1 MSSDLKFT
9 PISGAKNSDPL
20 CYLLEIDEVKLLLDC
35 GWSDKFD
42 VEELQHFRRVAKQ
55 ADALLIS
62 HADVQHLGA
71 YPYARTH
78 LGLSCPVFATI
89 PVVNMGRMCMYDLH
103 QAKVNEQEFDVFTLE
118 DVDSAFDK
126 ITPLRY
132 SQPTALQGKCKGITI
147 TAYSAAHTIGGTV
160 WKIKKDTDEILYAV
174 DYNHSRERH
183 LGNSVLNVG
192 TSQGLESLGRPTLM
206 ITDANNADVALPKR
220 KSRDTALFNTLAETL
235 RNAGSVLLP
244 TDSSTRVLELA
255 LMLDQHWAKN
265 QFTYPLILLTHTSYH
280 TAHFAKVMLE
290 WMGEDM
296 TRTFSQTREN
306 PFDFKYLRL
315 CHRVED
321 LEKYPGPKV
330 VLASN
335 QSLETGFG
343 RDLFLR
349 WMRQNQTETDAVNT
363 LILTDRAAPGTLAA
377 HLYNEWYSRN
387 SADDA
392 AAAAGTDR
400 PEVRSPIEYE
410 TQIHTV
416 IHQRVPLEG
425 EELEEYETRKRNQA
439 EREAQQAAIMARSR
453 VIMEEDESDASDADE
468 PDDVN
473 LEDLL
478 TTQFDLYVRDAGKS
492 GGFFKQTH
500 SYRMFPYV
508 ERRKKFDDYGEAIMV
523 DHYKQASD
531 IEQIE
536 EAMNAGT
543 GAKFGGE
550 DVDMDLAEPILPA
563 RDETPTKYISFED
576 SITVKC
582 MLQYID
588 FEGLT
593 DGRSIRNILAKIAPR
608 KLIIVHGTPQATEY
622 LSNALKNVAQFTNDV
637 YTPDVGEVL
646 NVSAAT
652 NIYRVRLTD
661 ALVTALRFSKL
672 DDYDLARVSGRIHFS
687 TDMTPTLD
695 LPSSQDQIPF
705 EPPVLVGDV
714 RLREFRKVL
723 QAEGITAEFKGELLL
738 VCNDHVV
745 VRKMGTGQLLLEG
758 LLSPDYYK
766 IRSLLYAQHAIV

>member
-1 MSSDLKFT
+1 MSSYLKFT

-42 VEELQHFRRVAKQ
+42 VEDLQHFKRIAKQ

-71 YPYARTH
+71 YAYARGH
-78 LGLSCPVFATI
+78 LGLSCPAFATI
-89 PVVNMGRMCMYDLH
+89 PIVNMGRMCMYDIH
-103 QAKVNEQEFDVFTLE
+103 QSKVNEMDFNLFSLE
-118 DVDSAFDK
+118 DVDVAFDK
-126 ITPLRY
+126 ITSLRY
-132 SQPTALQGKCKGITI
+132 SQPTALQGKCAGITI
-147 TAYSAAHTIGGTV
+147 TAYSAAHTVGGTV

-174 DYNHSRERH
+174 DYNHSREQH
-183 LGNSVLNVG
+183 LERSILNAAAG
-192 TSQGLESLGRPTLM
+192 QGLESLGRPTLM

-220 KSRDTALFNTLAETL
+220 KSRDTALFNTLADTL

-255 LMLDQHWAKN
+255 FMLDQYWAKN

-296 TRTFSQTREN
+296 TRKFSASREN

-315 CHRVED
+315 CHRLED

-335 QSLETGFG
+335 KTLDTGYG

-349 WMRQNQTETDAVNT
+349 WMRRNQTETDALNT
-363 LILTDRAAPGTLAA
+363 LILTDRAQPGTLGYQ
-377 HLYNEWYSRN
+377 LYSDWENK
-387 SADDA
+387 SAEMEADGA
-392 AAAAGTDR
+392 EQPEIR
-400 PEVRSPIEYE
+400 PPIQYE
-410 TQIHTV
+410 TEFETV
-416 IHQRVPLEG
+416 VRQKVPLEG
-425 EELEEYETRKRNQA
+425 EELEEFETKRRDQA
-439 EREAQQAAIMARSR
+439 ERDAQQAAIMARSR
-453 VIMEEDESDASDADE
+453 VIMEEDESDVSDTDE

-508 ERRKKFDDYGEAIMV
+508 ERRKKIDDYGEAIV
-523 DHYKQASD
+523 LDHYKQASD
-531 IEQIE
+531 IEQLQDT
-536 EAMNAGT
+536 GT
-543 GAKFGGE
+543 GANFGGGE
-550 DVDMDLAEPILPA
+550 DAEMDLDEPILPA
-563 RDETPTKYISFED
+563 RDETPTKYVSFEER
-576 SITVKC
+576 VAVRC

-593 DGRSIRNILAKIAPR
+593 DGRSIKQILSRIAPR
-608 KLIIVHGTPQATEY
+608 KLIIVHGTPQATAQ
-622 LSNALKNVAQFTNDV
+622 LSNTLSSLEHFTKDV
-637 YTPDVGEVL
+637 FTPSVGEVL

-652 NIYRVRLTD
+652 NIYRVKLTD
-661 ALVTALRFSKL
+661 ALVSALQFSKL
-672 DDYDLARVSGRIHFS
+672 DDYELARVSGRIRFPDDS
-687 TDMTPTLD
+687 TTPTLD
-695 LPSSQDQIPF
+695 LPSSQDQVPF
-705 EPPVLVGDV
+705 EPPVFVGDV

-745 VRKMGTGQLLLEG
+745 VRKMGTGQLLIEG

-766 IRSLLYAQHAIV
+766 IRTLLYAQHAIV

>member
-1 MSSDLKFT
+1 MK
-9 PISGAKNSDPL
+9 
-20 CYLLEIDEVKLLLDC
+20 
-35 GWSDKFD
+35 
-42 VEELQHFRRVAKQ
+42 VAKQ

-392 AAAAGTDR
+392 AAAAGADR

>member
-1 MSSDLKFT
+1 MNLSSRL
-9 PISGAKNSDPL
+9 
-20 CYLLEIDEVKLLLDC
+20 ID
-35 GWSDKFD
+35 
-42 VEELQHFRRVAKQ
+42 
-55 ADALLIS
+55 
-62 HADVQHLGA
+62 
-71 YPYARTH
+71 T
-78 LGLSCPVFATI
+78 LS
-89 PVVNMGRMCMYDLH
+89 
-103 QAKVNEQEFDVFTLE
+103 
-118 DVDSAFDK
+118 
-126 ITPLRY
+126 
-132 SQPTALQGKCKGITI
+132 
-147 TAYSAAHTIGGTV
+147 
-160 WKIKKDTDEILYAV
+160 
-174 DYNHSRERH
+174 
-183 LGNSVLNVG
+183 
-192 TSQGLESLGRPTLM
+192 
-206 ITDANNADVALPKR
+206 
-220 KSRDTALFNTLAETL
+220 ETL

-315 CHRVED
+315 CHRIED

-335 QSLETGFG
+335 QTLETGFG

-387 SADDA
+387 RTDEA
-392 AAAAGTDR
+392 AAVAGTDR
-400 PEVRSPIEYE
+400 PEVRPPIEYE

-416 IHQRVPLEG
+416 IHQKVPLEG

-439 EREAQQAAIMARSR
+439 EREAEQAAIMARSR

-508 ERRKKFDDYGEAIMV
+508 ERRKKFDDYGEAIVV

-543 GAKFGGE
+543 GAKFG
-550 DVDMDLAEPILPA
+550 AEVRAHQTRYIA
-563 RDETPTKYISFED
+563 DETF
-576 SITVKC
+576 C
-582 MLQYID
+582 
-588 FEGLT
+588 
-593 DGRSIRNILAKIAPR
+593 
-608 KLIIVHGTPQATEY
+608 
-622 LSNALKNVAQFTNDV
+622 
-637 YTPDVGEVL
+637 
-646 NVSAAT
+646 
-652 NIYRVRLTD
+652 
-661 ALVTALRFSKL
+661 
-672 DDYDLARVSGRIHFS
+672 
-687 TDMTPTLD
+687 
-695 LPSSQDQIPF
+695 
-705 EPPVLVGDV
+705 
-714 RLREFRKVL
+714 
-723 QAEGITAEFKGELLL
+723 
-738 VCNDHVV
+738 
-745 VRKMGTGQLLLEG
+745 
-758 LLSPDYYK
+758 
-766 IRSLLYAQHAIV
+766 